1 MAYKILI
8 NFATRS
14 RPEKAA
20 SAVDNIRKM
29 AYKCPEILLK
39 IDTDDNSDYS
49 ALTGCTILR
58 GDSKNKVD
66 AINRGD
72 LLQYEWDILLNHSDD
87 MEIVMPNFDLVIARD
102 MQSLFP
108 DFDGVL
114 HYPDGHTGSDLM
126 SYSII
131 GRKYYERDNFI
142 YHPDFVSLWCDNWAQ
157 DVAKIRGKYAYIDV
171 QLFRHNHPVWTG
183 EPQDAQYQH
192 TQSFYHSDRITYL
205 RHKENNYYL

>member
-39 IDTDDNSDYS
+39 IDTDDKSDYS
-49 ALTGCTILR
+49 GISGVTMCLGE
-58 GDSKNKVD
+58 SKNKVD

-72 LLQYEWDILLNHSDD
+72 LLQYDWDIILNHSDD
-87 MEIVMPNFDLVIARD
+87 MEFVMPNFDLIIAND
-102 MQSLFP
+102 MQRLFP
-108 DFDGVL
+108 DLDGVL
-114 HYPDGHTGSDLM
+114 HYPDGHTGRELM

-131 GRKYYERDNFI
+131 GRKYYERDKFI

-157 DVAKIRGKYAYIDV
+157 DVAKRRAKYAFIDTP
-171 QLFRHNHPVWTG
+171 LFRHNHPVWTG
-183 EPQDAQYQH
+183 EPQDEQYKH
-192 TQSFYHSDRITYL
+192 TQSFYVSDRATYL
-205 RHKENNYYL
+205 RHREKNYYL